1 MSRISSD
8 ATFLYKRVFPI
19 FWFGL
24 LLLFLVFGLIGALRS
39 ERFPSLLFLIVPL
52 LMMAFGYFIMKKL
65 IFDLVDEVVDLGD
78 ALMIRNGDRQERVA
92 LSDIVNVSYSSFV
105 NPPRVTLSL
114 RTPGAFGSRVAFCA
128 PIRLMPFSSSPVID
142 ALIER
147 IDAAR
152 RR

>member
-1 MSRISSD
+1 MSRISSH
-8 ATFLYKRVFPI
+8 ATFLYKWVFPI

-114 RTPGAFGSRVAFCA
+114 RTPGVFGSRVSFCA
-128 PIRLMPFSSSPVID
+128 PIRLMPFSTSPVID
-142 ALIER
+142 ALIDR

>member
-1 MSRISSD
+1 MSRISSHL
-8 ATFLYKRVFPI
+8 TFLYKRVFPI

-24 LLLFLVFGLIGALRS
+24 LLLFLAFGLIGALRS

-78 ALMIRNGDRQERVA
+78 ALMIRNGGLQERVA
-92 LSDIVNVSYSSFV
+92 LSDIMNVSYSSFV

-114 RTPGAFGSRVAFCA
+114 RTPGAFGSRVSFCA
-128 PIRLMPFSSSPVID
+128 PIRLVPFSTSPVID

>member
-1 MSRISSD
+1 MSRISSR

-24 LLLFLVFGLIGALRS
+24 LLLFLAFGSIGALRS
-39 ERFPSLLFLIVPL
+39 DRSPSLLFLLVPL
-52 LMMAFGYFIMKKL
+52 LMMAFGYFIMKRL

-78 ALMIRNGDRQERVA
+78 ALMISNGGRQERVA
-92 LSDIVNVSYSSFV
+92 LSDIMNVSYSPFV

-114 RTPGAFGSRVAFCA
+114 RTPAAFGSRVTFCA
-128 PIRLMPFSSSPVID
+128 PIRLVPFSSSPVID

>member
-1 MSRISSD
+1 MSRISSH
-8 ATFLYKRVFPI
+8 ATFLYKWVFPI

-114 RTPGAFGSRVAFCA
+114 RTPGVFGSRVSFCA
-128 PIRLMPFSSSPVID
+128 PIRLMPFSTSPVID

>member
-1 MSRISSD
+1 MSRISSH

-24 LLLFLVFGLIGALRS
+24 LLLFLAFGLIGALRS
-39 ERFPSLLFLIVPL
+39 GRSPSLLFLIVPL

-65 IFDLVDEVVDLGD
+65 IFDLVDEVVDVGD
-78 ALMIRNGDRQERVA
+78 ALIISNGGRQERVA
-92 LSDIVNVSYSSFV
+92 LSDIVNVSYSPFV

-114 RTPGAFGSRVAFCA
+114 RTPGAFGSRVTFCA
-128 PIRLMPFSSSPVID
+128 PIRLVPFSSSPVID

>member
-1 MSRISSD
+1 MSRISSH

-24 LLLFLVFGLIGALRS
+24 LLLFLAFGLIGALRS

-92 LSDIVNVSYSSFV
+92 LSDIANVSYSSFV

-114 RTPGAFGSRVAFCA
+114 RTPGAFGSRVSFCA
-128 PIRLMPFSSSPVID
+128 PIRLMPFSTSPVID

>member
-1 MSRISSD
+1 MSRISSH

-24 LLLFLVFGLIGALRS
+24 LLLFLAFGLIGALRS
-39 ERFPSLLFLIVPL
+39 ERSPSLLFLIVPL
-52 LMMAFGYFIMKKL
+52 LMMAFGYFIMKKM
-65 IFDLVDEVVDLGD
+65 IFDLVDEVVDVGD
-78 ALMIRNGDRQERVA
+78 ALMISNGGRQERVA
-92 LSDIVNVSYSSFV
+92 LSDIVNVSYASFV
-105 NPPRVTLSL
+105 NPPRVTLLL
-114 RTPGAFGSRVAFCA
+114 RTPGAFGSRVTFCA
-128 PIRLMPFSSSPVID
+128 PIRLVPFSTSPVID

>member
-1 MSRISSD
+1 MRRISSH

-24 LLLFLVFGLIGALRS
+24 LLLFLAFGLIGTLRS
-39 ERFPSLLFLIVPL
+39 ERSPSLLFVIVPL
-52 LMMAFGYFIMKKL
+52 LMMAFGYFIMKRL

-78 ALMIRNGDRQERVA
+78 ALMISNGGRQERVA
-92 LSDIVNVSYSSFV
+92 LSDIVNVSYSPFV

-114 RTPGAFGSRVAFCA
+114 RTPGAFGSRVTFCA
-128 PIRLMPFSSSPVID
+128 PILLVPFSTSPVID

>member
-1 MSRISSD
+1 MSRISSH

-24 LLLFLVFGLIGALRS
+24 LLLFLAFGLIGALRS

-78 ALMIRNGDRQERVA
+78 ALMIRNGGRQERVA

-114 RTPGAFGSRVAFCA
+114 RTPGAFGSRVSFCA
-128 PIRLMPFSSSPVID
+128 PIRLMPFSTSPVID

>member
-1 MSRISSD
+1 MSRISSHL
-8 ATFLYKRVFPI
+8 TFLYKRVFPI

-24 LLLFLVFGLIGALRS
+24 LLLFLAFGLIGTLRS
-39 ERFPSLLFLIVPL
+39 ERSPSLLFVIVPL

-78 ALMIRNGDRQERVA
+78 ALMISNGGRQERVA
-92 LSDIVNVSYSSFV
+92 LSDIVNVSYSPFV
-105 NPPRVTLSL
+105 NRPRVTLSL
-114 RTPGAFGSRVAFCA
+114 RTPGAFGSRVTFCA
-128 PIRLMPFSSSPVID
+128 PVRLLPFSSSPVID

-152 RR
+152 QR